1 MKDVIHFYRVKD
13 LEKVKLFYEEIMD
26 FSLYKDQK
34 KCLIYDVKFGKIGF
48 CEHFPEHEN
57 TQTCITFV
65 DKNKA
70 EVEQKYLLLK
80 SKKIVVE
87 KPKEN
92 EKFKIYHF
100 FAEDFNGL
108 KLEFQ
113 TFL

>member
-1 MKDVIHFYRVKD
+1 MQDVIHFYRVKD
-13 LEKVKLFYEEIMD
+13 LEKVKLFYEDIMN
-26 FSLYKDQK
+26 FKLYKDQK
-34 KCLIYDVKFGKIGF
+34 KCLIYDAKFGKIGF

-57 TQTCITFV
+57 KHTCVTFV
-65 DKNKA
+65 YENKT

-80 SKKIVVE
+80 SKKIDVK

-92 EKFKIYHF
+92 SEFRIYHF
-100 FAEDFNGL
+100 FTEDFNGL